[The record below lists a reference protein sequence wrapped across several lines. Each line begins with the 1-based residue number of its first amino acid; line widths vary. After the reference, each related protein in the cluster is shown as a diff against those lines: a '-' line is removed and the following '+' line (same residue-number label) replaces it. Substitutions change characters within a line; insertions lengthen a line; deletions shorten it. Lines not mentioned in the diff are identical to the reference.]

1 MAETV
6 AILVDGQEI
15 EFELPADEAASL
27 VAATGDEVVGKA
39 SKSFDEAIAKFGGMA
54 SKFAQVFEGRRV
66 SSAEISLGLK
76 ITAKGDF
83 IVVGSSGEATLNLK
97 LVLTPKPAP

>member
-6 AILVDGQEI
+6 AVMVDGQEI
-15 EFELPADEAASL
+15 QFELAADEASSL
-27 VAATGDEVVGKA
+27 TAATGDGVVGKA
-39 SKSFDEAIAKFGGMA
+39 SKSFEDSIAAFGGMA

-66 SSAEISLGLK
+66 STAEISLGLK

-97 LVLTPKPAP
+97 LVLTPKPGS